1 MRSHEWCPARLH
13 AVAATAS
20 ATIDPAPTDE
30 ERDAI
35 LAALERAAGED
46 DGWAAA
52 ALLEGVE
59 DGEPD
64 P

>member
-1 MRSHEWCPARLH
+1 MP
-13 AVAATAS
+13 
-20 ATIDPAPTDE
+20 ATIEPEPTDVE

-35 LAALERAAGED
+35 LAALARPAAAD

-52 ALLEGVE
+52 ALMEGVE
-59 DGEPD
+59 DGEVD